1 MRKSTAEDCLQEE
14 EFSDDTTI
22 VQIWYEMGYGGVE
35 QIREVLRIDP
45 TMLYNSIG
53 GAVGLFLGY
62 SLNSLIATLLDWAY
76 LAVEKLPNILKPKNE
91 KIKPTS

>member
-62 SLNSLIATLLDWAY
+62 SLNSLIATLLDCAY
-76 LAVEKLPNILKPKNE
+76 LAVEKLPSILKPESE
-91 KIKPTS
+91 KITPTS